1 MARDMSESSKEETA
15 IETVNH
21 SAEVES
27 TSVTYPI
34 NMPDQEKPKG
44 ARPAKA
50 AICHPHLPM
59 YGAGPWCR
67 KCKDLVRWQGER
79 GRAKVLAE
87 VEGNY
92 AGSEDLKA
100 EFVSAAK
107 ARLQAIREYAPR
119 RKKAEDPDSKYV
131 RTSNPRVAEHAA
143 KVLILNALDGAAAAK
158 EIKPDLSLADQ
169 AVLGRKLETDPHV
182 HREVEKQLAPRGLSD
197 HDRDYF
203 VRRLWEMFDS
213 TDPRQEAKSLGA
225 MRILGKAFI
234 TEKVENT
241 EIQSLRINGL
251 EEGLARMTGEGDDG
265 SAQSPDSSFAEVRSY
280 AVEESDLD
288 G

>member
-1 MARDMSESSKEETA
+1 MSKARR
-15 IETVNH
+15 
-21 SAEVES
+21 
-27 TSVTYPI
+27 
-34 NMPDQEKPKG
+34 DQEKPIG
-44 ARPAKA
+44 ARPVKA

-59 YGAGPWCR
+59 YGSGPWCR

-87 VEGNY
+87 VEAHY
-92 AGSEDLKA
+92 AGTEELKA

-107 ARLQAIREYAPR
+107 ARLDAIREYAPR
-119 RKKAEDPDSKYV
+119 RKKPEDPDSKYV
-131 RTSNPRVAEHAA
+131 RTSNPKVAAHAA
-143 KVLILNALDGAAAAK
+143 KVLIVKNLDGESAAK
-158 EIKPDLSLADQ
+158 ELKPDLSPADQ
-169 AVLGRKLETDPHV
+169 AILGRKLENDPHI

-213 TDPRQEAKSLGA
+213 TDPREEAKSLGA

-241 EIQSLRINGL
+241 EIQALRINGL

-265 SAQSPDSSFAEVRSY
+265 SAQSAESPFDVVRSY
-280 AVEESDLD
+280 TAEESDLD
-288 G
+288 V